1 MPYFKDFSFPSD
13 VTDFLGPPYIELFKE
28 KMPAAFATKGVTKLL
43 NKLFLVKEQLPKS
56 NEDTL
61 DRISK
66 TSEQRKSNLQ
76 SGVDLGQPVKMS
88 KMTKNGELL
97 G

>member
-28 KMPAAFATKGVTKLL
+28 KTPAAFATKGVTKLL

-61 DRISK
+61 GRISK
-66 TSEQRKSNLQ
+66 SSEPMKSLQ
-76 SGVDLGQPVKMS
+76 SGVDLGQPVRMS
-88 KMTKNGELL
+88 KKTKQGELL